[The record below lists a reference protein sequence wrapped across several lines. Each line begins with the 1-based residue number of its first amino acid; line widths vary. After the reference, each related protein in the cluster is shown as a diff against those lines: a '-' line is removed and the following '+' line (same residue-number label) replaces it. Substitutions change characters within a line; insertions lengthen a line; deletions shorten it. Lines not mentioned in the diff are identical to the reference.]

1 MSIIRIPVYF
11 LDPSSKLRVYK
22 SIEIKMSSFL
32 RNSIVTIT
40 HYAYP
45 NFSNKRINIFECKYE
60 IISFN
65 LLVFVDANEDSIMV
79 DDVVM
84 PLNSPIAPIEEE
96 KLEETLLN
104 VNVSQWLHKKE
115 LLKRMMHTQI
125 DHSTWDH

>member
-1 MSIIRIPVYF
+1 
-11 LDPSSKLRVYK
+11 
-22 SIEIKMSSFL
+22 MSSFL